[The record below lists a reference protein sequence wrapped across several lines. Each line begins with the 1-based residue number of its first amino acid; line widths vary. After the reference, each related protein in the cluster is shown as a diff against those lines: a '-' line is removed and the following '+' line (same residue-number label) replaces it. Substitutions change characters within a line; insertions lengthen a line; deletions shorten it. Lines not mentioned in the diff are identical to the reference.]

1 MRCGG
6 SFTAS
11 TPLIMIEP
19 LRRPVSPMI
28 AFSVV
33 VRPEPLRPSSVTT
46 SPRFTRRSTPCRM
59 CDSP

>member
-1 MRCGG
+1 MRWVGRSIVSCP
-6 SFTAS
+6 S
-11 TPLIMIEP
+11 MRIEP
-19 LRRPVSPMI
+19 LRRPVSPRI

-46 SPRFTRRSTPCRM
+46 SPRRTSSETPCRM